1 MEATENLDAYFE
13 NTHFRQELALLRHI
27 ALETGAEETMK
38 WGSPVYTV
46 AGGNVFGI
54 MAFKSYYGIW
64 FFNGVFLAD
73 RAGVLSAAQQT
84 TKALRQWKIK
94 LGEPINRKLVR
105 AYMMEAIENQKKGI
119 VLRPER
125 KKEPEVPAA
134 LKEALAQ
141 NKELSEAFQ
150 NLLPFRQ
157 REYCEHIESAK
168 LEKTRQSRLLRSIPM
183 ILKGI
188 GLHDP
193 YRR

>member
-84 TKALRQWKIK
+84 IKALRQWKIK